1 MLPANASPAV
11 LDGDA
16 PYRLLSDGRLL
27 QTAGTLAVLD
37 PATEQP
43 VGQAPDCP
51 PELLDATVLAGQAA
65 FPAWAARPLA
75 ERAACLVALGKA
87 VEANADPLA
96 RLLTA
101 EQGRPLAMAR
111 QEVLT
116 CVHWCRQVARMEQPV
131 AEHTDPAGVRW
142 ETRRVPL
149 GVVAAVVP
157 WNFPLMIAVIK
168 LAPALL
174 AGNTVIV
181 KPSPF
186 TPLATLRLGELA
198 AGIFPAGVLNVL
210 SGGDAL
216 GPQLTAHAG
225 IAKVSFTGSTATGR
239 RVMASA
245 ASTLK
250 RLTLELGGNDA
261 AIVLP
266 DVDVPRVAKKLFM
279 GAFLNSG
286 QICIAAKRIYVHES
300 VYEAFA
306 QAFAAIAG
314 AAKVGPGADER
325 SLIGPVQN
333 RPQYE
338 RVKELV
344 EATRAAGH
352 RFIAGGELPAGPGY
366 FIPPTVVD
374 NPPDDARVVVEEP
387 FGPIVP
393 LLRYADVDEAVR
405 RANASEW
412 GLGASVW
419 SQDVAQARAIAGRLQ
434 VGTVWI
440 NTIHLLNPH
449 APFAGR
455 KQSGLGVE
463 NGVEG
468 LMEFSAPQTLAVA

>member
-1 MLPANASPAV
+1 MTAS
-11 LDGDA
+11 
-16 PYRLLSDGRLL
+16 PYRLLSNGRLL
-27 QTAGTLAVLD
+27 ETAATLTVLD

-51 PELLDATVLAGQAA
+51 PELLDATVAAAQAA
-65 FPAWAARPLA
+65 FPAWAARPQA
-75 ERAACLVALGKA
+75 DRAAGLKVLAKA
-87 VEANADPLA
+87 IEEQAEDLA

-101 EQGRPLAMAR
+101 EQGRPIAMAR
-111 QEVLT
+111 QEVQG

-174 AGNTVIV
+174 AGNSVIL

-198 AGIFPAGVLNVL
+198 AGIFPAGVINVL

-216 GPQLTAHAG
+216 GPQLTAHEG

-250 RLTLELGGNDA
+250 RVTLELGGNDP

-266 DVDVPRVAKKLFM
+266 DADVAKVAKRLFM

-286 QICIAAKRIYVHES
+286 QICIAAKRIYVHDS
-300 VYEAFA
+300 IYDAFA
-306 QAFAAIAG
+306 QAFAAIA
-314 AAKVGPGADER
+314 AAAPVGPGADER
-325 SLIGPVQN
+325 TVIGPVQN

-338 RVKELV
+338 RVKSLI

-352 RFIAGGELPAGPGY
+352 RFLAGGEMPAGPGY

-374 NPPDDARVVVEEP
+374 NPPDDARVVAEEP

-405 RANASEW
+405 RANASEY

-419 SQDVAQARAIAGRLQ
+419 GQDLVQARSVAARLEA
-434 VGTVWI
+434 GTVWI

-468 LMEFSAPQTLAVA
+468 LLEFSTPQTLAVAG